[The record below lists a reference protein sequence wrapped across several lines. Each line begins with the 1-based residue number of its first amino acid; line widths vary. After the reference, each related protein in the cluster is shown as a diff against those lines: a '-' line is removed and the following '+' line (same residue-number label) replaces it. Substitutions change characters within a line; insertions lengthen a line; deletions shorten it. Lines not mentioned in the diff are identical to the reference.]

1 MSTLPI
7 DALTQKWL
15 LRIFIFN
22 IFAIHFLKKN
32 STPTLHPGDQD
43 LIDENALTKFQLFL
57 PNDLS
62 KDSRRFTHARM
73 MEIRYFNKCT
83 KQ

>member
-1 MSTLPI
+1 M
-7 DALTQKWL
+7 AFE
-15 LRIFIFN
+15 IFFFN
-22 IFAIHFLKKN
+22 IFAIHFLKKIQPPFVA
-32 STPTLHPGDQD
+32 PTLHPGDQE

-83 KQ
+83 KH

>member
-1 MSTLPI
+1 M
-7 DALTQKWL
+7 A
-15 LRIFIFN
+15 FEMFFFFN
-22 IFAIHFLKKN
+22 IFAIHFLKKFQ
-32 STPTLHPGDQD
+32 PPFVALILHPGDQE

-83 KQ
+83 KH

>member
-1 MSTLPI
+1 MAFENFYFQYLRNSFSKEKFNPI
-7 DALTQKWL
+7 FVA
-15 LRIFIFN
+15 
-22 IFAIHFLKKN
+22 
-32 STPTLHPGDQD
+32 PTLHPGYQD

-83 KQ
+83 KH